1 MGYTLYYTV
10 ISMSTDTQLPLLL
23 DGKLLM
29 AGTLKELSALQW
41 GQMKRVNPLPPG
53 LSQINTTAVF
63 IHCTIGYS
71 ATFSILMWNFVLFLL
86 ICLYIFFS

>member
-10 ISMSTDTQLPLLL
+10 ISMGTHTPPPIV

-29 AGTLKELSALQW
+29 AGTLKELIALQW

-53 LSQINTTAVF
+53 FSQINTTAVF
-63 IHCTIGYS
+63 IHCTIE
-71 ATFSILMWNFVLFLL
+71 
-86 ICLYIFFS
+86 